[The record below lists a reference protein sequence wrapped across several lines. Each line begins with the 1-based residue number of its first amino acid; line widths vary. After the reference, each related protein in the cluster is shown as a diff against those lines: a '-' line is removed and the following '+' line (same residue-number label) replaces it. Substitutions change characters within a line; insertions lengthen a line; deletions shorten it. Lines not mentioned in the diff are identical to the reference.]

1 MNTTPAMDQNSP
13 SETEPARR
21 GYSVYQ
27 YQAEAMPILSG
38 WAIGSMVSGLL
49 WLTSRSERLKGFGS
63 QFLGWGAVNAAI
75 AALGLS
81 GAIRNEK
88 RRQEGKISPAEH
100 TRQAIQFERFVWF
113 NALLDIGYMLG
124 GGLLARR
131 NPDEP
136 RKQGMGW
143 GILLQGAFLFVW
155 DILLASIAGRRRRG
169 T

>member
-1 MNTTPAMDQNSP
+1 MNTTLARYKNSL
-13 SETEPARR
+13 SEPEPALR

-27 YQAEAMPILSG
+27 YQTEAMPILLS
-38 WAIGSMVSGLL
+38 WAVGSMVSGLL
-49 WLTSRSERLKGFGS
+49 WLTSRSDLLKGFGS
-63 QFLGWGAVNAAI
+63 QFLGWGVVNAAI

-81 GAIRNEK
+81 GATRNEK
-88 RRQEGKISPAEH
+88 RRQEGEISPTEH
-100 TRQAIQFERFVWF
+100 THQAIQFERFVWF
-113 NALLDIGYMLG
+113 NVLLDIGYMLG

-143 GILLQGAFLFVW
+143 GILLQGAFLFFW
-155 DILLASIAGRRRRG
+155 DILLASIARRRRRG